1 MGEQHDSAPG
11 DEAGGGAC
19 ADQRILAVGE
29 CGGVVS
35 ANVRASVGVSTD

>member
-11 DEAGGGAC
+11 VEAGGGAC

-29 CGGVVS
+29 CGRVVS
-35 ANVRASVGVSTD
+35 ANVRASVGVSAD